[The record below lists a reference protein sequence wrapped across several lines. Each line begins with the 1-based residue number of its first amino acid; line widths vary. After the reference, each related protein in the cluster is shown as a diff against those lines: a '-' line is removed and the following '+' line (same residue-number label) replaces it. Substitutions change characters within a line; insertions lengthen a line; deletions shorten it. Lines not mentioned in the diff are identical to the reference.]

1 MNTRN
6 RSSRFLLLNLLAV
19 FALLVGSWTT
29 PAWAQEG
36 DATDAASLTAVNAP
50 ENLVVM
56 YSAKFVCT
64 EALKPGQFFYG
75 VAAPIVQQS
84 TDVLVH
90 NPNGFP
96 VRLFK
101 KAVIAPLE
109 KFDSVE
115 QGVAPGKWKAVTLAP
130 DYAFRIDCDDIAKL
144 LTGDA
149 AATFLGVYGL
159 GVTVEGFVVV
169 GIGAQQPVAGSPL
182 RRFAPLDVTAE
193 YARSSEV
200 MKKDIHLQPWWRWW
214 WWQLPWR
221 LGYPYR
227 RILRLQPGA
236 APASLDLRDLLVR
249 ALKEEL
255 TSIADSQQREV
266 TMTALDNGLKLELE
280 PHMTNQEASEQAP
293 ALMLIMSDP
302 QFVSSEGAL
311 SVDFVMVSNKAPSEP
326 NPLGGDVVQPVA
338 VRYPWIPGHWYNLP
352 LLMPQN
358 VNIDLHHHLVKWHA
372 ERWLSAGTNV
382 DVAAVNA
389 NLVYWYPYW
398 CGWGYWWWGW
408 HGTDCI
414 DIGVGE
420 GESLDVEQITPVR
433 VFMPQWPPTVA
444 Q

>member
-1 MNTRN
+1 
-6 RSSRFLLLNLLAV
+6 
-19 FALLVGSWTT
+19 
-29 PAWAQEG
+29 
-36 DATDAASLTAVNAP
+36 
-50 ENLVVM
+50 
-56 YSAKFVCT
+56 
-64 EALKPGQFFYG
+64 
-75 VAAPIVQQS
+75 
-84 TDVLVH
+84 
-90 NPNGFP
+90 
-96 VRLFK
+96 
-101 KAVIAPLE
+101 
-109 KFDSVE
+109 
-115 QGVAPGKWKAVTLAP
+115 
-130 DYAFRIDCDDIAKL
+130 
-144 LTGDA
+144 
-149 AATFLGVYGL
+149 
-159 GVTVEGFVVV
+159 
-169 GIGAQQPVAGSPL
+169 
-182 RRFAPLDVTAE
+182 
-193 YARSSEV
+193 
-200 MKKDIHLQPWWRWW
+200 
-214 WWQLPWR
+214 
-221 LGYPYR
+221 
-227 RILRLQPGA
+227 
-236 APASLDLRDLLVR
+236 
-249 ALKEEL
+249 LKEEL